1 MKPRGLQPRSFFCA
15 LLLCTSIG
23 SLEPGGLCAQSRRK
37 HLDGNLRCVD
47 LSDLRRALPLTIVS
61 TKRILEQSEAWEK
74 STWDPGQQHS
84 SLGYP
89 SLVRN
94 DHGPGADGKYY
105 LYFAHHDPTSG
116 IGCAIAE
123 RIDGPYRK
131 IKALEPNRKHSMV
144 LVNPHFPGKKGDPSH
159 FSSPCVTWCEEEKLW
174 FLYFHYYNHFHGA
187 WKEDPDAPGQGN
199 QMTALAVSEELS
211 SHSWR
216 IVRKEA
222 LGKIS
227 VHDILPVLPTTKA
240 PWMESASSYHSIQRL
255 PGGDWLAFLRGTP
268 VKGLP
273 TIGFATSK
281 NGREWTWSK
290 NNPVL
295 HPDDGG
301 KGHRGIYRPGFIAYL
316 GKLRSG
322 KRKYLLVWTESPAA
336 GDVPQPRY
344 GYTTDFIKVVRD
356 PRGHARW
363 PAGDGLLSPWRE
375 GNRLY
380 IFAGKNLHIMKLPTS
395 SR

>member
-1 MKPRGLQPRSFFCA
+1 MRLSRISGRFFICT
-15 LLLCTSIG
+15 LLLQLFAS
-23 SLEPGGLCAQSRRK
+23 GLLDAQAGRRR
-37 HLDGNLRCVD
+37 LDNNLRCLD
-47 LSDLRRALPLTIVS
+47 LSDLKKALPLVVVS
-61 TKRILEQSEAWEK
+61 SKRILEATEDWER
-74 STWDPGQQHS
+74 STWSPGQKHS

-94 DHGPGADGKYY
+94 DHGKNADGKYY

-116 IGCAIAE
+116 IGCAVAE
-123 RIDGPYRK
+123 QVEGPYRK
-131 IKALEPNRKHSMV
+131 IKTLEAGRAHSMV
-144 LVNPHFPGKKGDPSH
+144 LVNPHYPGKQGDPSH
-159 FSSPCVTWCEEEKLW
+159 FSSPCVIWCEEEKLW
-174 FLYFHYYNHFHGA
+174 FLYFHYYNHYHGA
-187 WKEDPDAPGQGN
+187 WKGDPSTPGQGN
-199 QMTALAVSEELS
+199 QMTALAVSEDLS
-211 SHSWR
+211 SHRWR
-216 IVRKEA
+216 IVRDEA
-222 LGKIS
+222 LGKVS
-227 VHDILPVLPTTKA
+227 VHEIAPVLPTTKS
-240 PWMESASSYHSIQRL
+240 PWMESASSYHTIQRL
-255 PGGDWLAFLRGTP
+255 PGGGWLAFLRGTP

-273 TIGFATSK
+273 TLGFATSK
-281 NGREWTWSK
+281 NGRQWDWGK

-356 PRGHARW
+356 PRGHAKW
-363 PAGDGLLSPWRE
+363 PAGDGLISPWRE

-380 IFAGKNLHIMKLPTS
+380 LFTGKDLHIMKLS
-395 SR
+395 GSR